1 MAKGWT
7 RLNSQS
13 GCGDE
18 NPENQGQTAVQNF
31 APPSLLLP
39 MQSPRPPTPVLAT
52 TKSNIFV
59 PDQLTN
65 AQVNQF
71 TDQFAALLGPKNSS
85 MPGQLRL
92 SNPHV
97 PQQQSLP
104 QFNFHNATQ
113 FANTHLPINFS
124 SSPNRNVNPP
134 PVIAPQHLFNSQIPI
149 IPLIMAPQVPT
160 FNKPPQNPVC
170 SPQILPLPCPN
181 ATSLTLTVT

>member
-1 MAKGWT
+1 M
-7 RLNSQS
+7 RI
-13 GCGDE
+13 
-18 NPENQGQTAVQNF
+18 QGTKV
-31 APPSLLLP
+31 
-39 MQSPRPPTPVLAT
+39 RPPCKISHPITSATYAKPLATVLAT

-59 PDQLTN
+59 PYPLTN
-65 AQVNQF
+65 PQVNQF
-71 TDQFAALLGPKNSS
+71 TDQFAALLGPKKSS

-113 FANTHLPINFS
+113 LPNTHLPINFS
-124 SSPNRNVNPP
+124 SSLNRNVNPP
-134 PVIAPQHLFNSQIPI
+134 PIIAPHHLFKSQVPI

-160 FNKPPQNPVC
+160 FNEPPQNPVC
-170 SPQILPLPCPN
+170 SPQIHPLPCPN